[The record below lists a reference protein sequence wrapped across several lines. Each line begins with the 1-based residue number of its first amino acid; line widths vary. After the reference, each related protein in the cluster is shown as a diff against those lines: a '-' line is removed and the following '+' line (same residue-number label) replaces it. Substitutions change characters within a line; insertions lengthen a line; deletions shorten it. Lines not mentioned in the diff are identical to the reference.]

1 MNSVRRFGPGGNA
14 QVLATLFLLG
24 TLLGVQPRPISAQE
38 GATLD
43 RSARRPVDIQVD
55 TLTERAQED
64 DGQITPGGAFLRSLV
79 LPGWG
84 HVIAGAPAR
93 GAFYFTAQA
102 GAVWMLGK
110 SIQGRREAQRFRAE
124 EARIVRARHEAAGVS
139 SLDSLAAFVRLDEEV
154 AAWDGLIDSRAQQV
168 EDWIAL
174 GIFVMLLSATDA
186 FVAGHLMDRPE
197 PLTLDVAPR
206 PGGAWQFSVSL
217 NPPGLR

>member
-1 MNSVRRFGPGGNA
+1 MLV
-14 QVLATLFLLG
+14 LLG

-38 GATLD
+38 GATLG
-43 RSARRPVDIQVD
+43 RSALGSVDIQVD
-55 TLTERAQED
+55 TLTDTAREED
-64 DGQITPGGAFLRSLV
+64 GEITPGGAFLRSLV

-102 GAVWMLGK
+102 GAAWMLGK
-110 SIQGRREAQRFRAE
+110 SIQGRREAQRFRDE

-139 SLDSLAAFVRLDEEV
+139 SLDSLAAFVRADGEV
-154 AAWDGLIDSRAQQV
+154 AAWDSLIDSRAQQV

-197 PLTLDVAPR
+197 PLTLDVAPH
-206 PGGAWQFSVSL
+206 PEGGWQFSVSL